1 MTTTTTS
8 KRQRGAQP
16 GNLNALKHGFY
27 SRYFKTN
34 EVEAVQDLHGG
45 DLSEEIEALRVII
58 RRVLALSS
66 NIDDVSTGLRLLST
80 FSAAAAQLSGLVKVQ
95 SLIQQDDSE
104 DTFENALRQ
113 AIHEWHE
120 KKAHPNSPSP

>member
-27 SRYFKTN
+27 SRYFKAN

-66 NIDDVSTGLRLLST
+66 NIDDVNTGLRLLST

-95 SLIQQDDSE
+95 SIIQQDDDE
-104 DTFENALRQ
+104 DSFENALRQ

-120 KKAHPNSPSP
+120 KKRPPSPP